1 LTNEKPA
8 KTRHPMRQLLGRTW
22 LRFFGWE
29 VEGGAPNVPKAV
41 VIAYPHTSNWDLPFT
56 LAVSYALDLDVHWLG
71 KKSLFKAPYGWF
83 MRWVGG
89 IAVERSRSTNLV
101 DSIVDTLAPMQE
113 ILVIIPPEGTRSQSG
128 RWKSGFYWVA
138 VGSGLPIILGYLDYK
153 RKRGGLGEIFYP
165 SGEIEADFDKIRD
178 FYSNVT
184 GKFPEKQGAITLAD
198 DLG

>member
-1 LTNEKPA
+1 MNRQA
-8 KTRHPMRQLLGRTW
+8 GRARHPMRRLLGRTW

-29 VEGGAPNVPKAV
+29 VEGGAPGVPKAV
-41 VIAYPHTSNWDLPFT
+41 VIAYPHTTNWDLPFT
-56 LAVSYALDLDVHWLG
+56 LAVAYALDVDVHWLG
-71 KKSLFKAPYGWF
+71 KKSLFRAPYGWF

-101 DSIVDTLAPMQE
+101 DSIVGTLAPIRE

-138 VGSGLPIILGYLDYK
+138 VGAELPIILGYLDYK

-165 SGEIEADFDKIRD
+165 SGDIEADFGKIRD
-178 FYSNVT
+178 FYSGVT